1 MLIHHNDSLAMITVI
16 IPTLA
21 EKARKHSLMR
31 AISSIKMQQEVAS
44 EVIILVNGNRFDA
57 ALLSTLENRIDI
69 RVIRIETASLV
80 AAIYAG
86 RAAVRTDFFSFLD
99 DDDEYLPGSLK
110 HRLDILKANA
120 ACVMIISSGYRETG
134 GKRTAS
140 AANIDLALADPYGE
154 LAKNNWMTSC
164 GGVYRSSQVPTHIF
178 SDIPK
183 YHEWTYLAY
192 RILNIGKFCH
202 TNRPCYIIH
211 DTKDSLSKTNSY
223 HEANAAVLREILK
236 LNLPAKATRSVKERL
251 ARAEHDLACRALAL
265 GLRGKALRH
274 NFRSIILPGGFR
286 YLMFSRKI
294 FHKYQSPQL

>member
-1 MLIHHNDSLAMITVI
+1 MLPHHNDSVPVITVI

-21 EKARKHSLMR
+21 EKARKHTLMR

-44 EVIILVNGNRFDA
+44 EVIILVNGSRFDPS
-57 ALLSTLENRIDI
+57 LLSTLEKRIDI

-99 DDDEYLPGSLK
+99 DDDEYLPGSLQ
-110 HRLDILKANA
+110 HRLDLLKANA
-120 ACVMIISSGYRETG
+120 DCVMVVSSGYRETD

-140 AANIDLALADPYGE
+140 AANIDLAVADPYGE
-154 LAKNNWMTSC
+154 LAKSNWMTSC
-164 GGVYRSSQVPTHIF
+164 GGVYRSSKVPTHIF

-192 RILNIGKFCH
+192 RLLEIGKFCH
-202 TNRPCYIIH
+202 TKKPCYIIH
-211 DTKDSLSKTNSY
+211 DTKNSLSKTNSY
-223 HEANAAVLREILK
+223 HEANVDVLRQILK
-236 LNLPAKATRSVKERL
+236 LNLPAKAIRSVKERL

-286 YLMFSRKI
+286 YLMFGRKI
-294 FHKYQSPQL
+294 FHKYQSPHL